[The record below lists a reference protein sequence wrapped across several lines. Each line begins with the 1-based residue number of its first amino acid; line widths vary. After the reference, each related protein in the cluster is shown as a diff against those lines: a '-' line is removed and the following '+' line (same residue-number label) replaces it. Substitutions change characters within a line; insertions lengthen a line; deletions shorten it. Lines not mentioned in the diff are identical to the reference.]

1 MAANIHTKGYWIS
14 PEQLLIRAPAQYHCV
29 QCFQILII
37 SCCPG
42 AFVTFKANLG
52 QRNNTILLP
61 GAGVQRDANSAY
73 VLVIDKDGK
82 VIRKN
87 VTTTGMK
94 DNQWLITAGLS
105 SGDRVIVDGLQKV
118 KEGAPAKGI
127 PWKPDLISSS
137 AHAAAKTPTHT
148 AKTEQ

>member
-1 MAANIHTKGYWIS
+1 M
-14 PEQLLIRAPAQYHCV
+14 
-29 QCFQILII
+29 
-37 SCCPG
+37 
-42 AFVTFKANLG
+42 
-52 QRNNTILLP
+52 
-61 GAGVQRDANSAY
+61 QRDANSAY

-127 PWKPDLISSS
+127 PWKPDPISSS